1 MDPAVVHQLIAM
13 ILSFMF
19 ISGSAINPYSWT
31 IWYDWFD

>member
-19 ISGSAINPYSWT
+19 ISGSAINRINPYS
-31 IWYDWFD
+31 